1 MRRILILALLF
12 VFAGLSVGADSI
24 HTPKGFIGRLWN
36 GTLALYGQKGKA
48 THFLCT
54 AEPIAK
60 TKGGYLLL
68 SAGHCVQ
75 ETPADIKFFV
85 ADEISGEMTP
95 VTVVKAHDGV
105 DGNDE
110 IDFATFDLKTT
121 KQYPVFELGTD
132 RDLRVGDKVIN
143 PHFALG
149 LGKQI
154 SYGIISSTT
163 IVKSEECHENGCL
176 GNFLVQD
183 YAGAG
188 ASGSAVLSAK
198 THKVIG
204 IMVFEFG
211 AQVGFAVEPI
221 DRFQAFLDA
230 PVQAPPVE
238 DADVSETK

>member
-1 MRRILILALLF
+1 MKRTLVLALLLLT
-12 VFAGLSVGADSI
+12 GLSVGADSI
-24 HTPKGFIGRLWN
+24 RAPKGFIGQLWN
-36 GTLALYGQKGKA
+36 GTLALYGQKGKS

-60 TKGGYLLL
+60 IKGGYRLL

-75 ETPADIKFFV
+75 ELPANIKFFV
-85 ADEISGEMTP
+85 ANEISGEMFP
-95 VTVVKAHDGV
+95 VTVVKAHDGINS
-105 DGNDE
+105 DDE
-110 IDFATFDLKTT
+110 IDFATFDFMTT
-121 KQYPVFELGTD
+121 KHYPVFELGTD

-154 SYGIISSTT
+154 SYGIISSATL
-163 IVKSEECHENGCL
+163 VKSDECMENGCL

-204 IMVFEFG
+204 ILVFEFG

-221 DRFQAFLDA
+221 SRFQTFLDA
-230 PVQAPPVE
+230 PVQAHPVE
-238 DADVSETK
+238 DQDVSETK